1 MNYLLTGG
9 RGLVASLFAKRLH
22 AEGHHVT
29 IIDDGNDSR
38 HYFNSFPGPIY
49 YDLRLERFTPRVL
62 ADIVSNC
69 DRVFH
74 AAASTGIP
82 YSAEEPLDDWQRN
95 VDGTIALLEA
105 LRKTPKPTVVLSSVK
120 PYGLERL
127 GEGGKDLGADSWPPW
142 ADAPIGVNEDF
153 PLEPDEP
160 YAASKAAQ
168 SMICMAYARS
178 YGIPLVTYRCS
189 NLFGNAAPH
198 GARHGWLTA
207 FCIRAALG
215 WPIEIQGDGSQRRD
229 MLFASDVAEA
239 ALLGWEHIEK
249 LSGKVFNLG
258 GGPAN
263 VISVAGAYDILR
275 QFGSKSPSRQ
285 GPGRK
290 HEDQLFVT
298 NTFALLVETGWQPK
312 VSTPIGMRVI
322 YDWARENAAR
332 LAQIYAGEK

>member
-1 MNYLLTGG
+1 MRILVTGG
-9 RGLVASLFAKRLH
+9 RGVIASLFAKRLH

-49 YDLRLERFTPRVL
+49 YDLRLERFTPHVL

-120 PYGLERL
+120 PYGLGGIDSHGVDER
-127 GEGGKDLGADSWPPW
+127 
-142 ADAPIGVNEDF
+142 F
-153 PLEPDEP
+153 PLEPDEV
-160 YAASKAAQ
+160 YAASKASQ
-168 SMICMAYARS
+168 SMACMAYARS
-178 YGIPLVTYRCS
+178 FDIPLVTYRCS

-198 GARHGWLTA
+198 GARHGWLTW

-239 ALLGWEHIEK
+239 ALLGWENIEK

-298 NTFALLVETGWQPK
+298 DTTALRNAIGWLPR

-322 YDWARENAAR
+322 YDWARENSAR

>member
-1 MNYLLTGG
+1 MRYLITGG

-22 AEGHHVT
+22 AEGHAVT
-29 IIDDGNDSR
+29 IIDDGNAAR
-38 HYFNSFPGPIY
+38 HYFNSFPGPVY

-62 ADIVSNC
+62 ADIVAGC

-105 LRKTPKPTVVLSSVK
+105 LRKNPKPTVVLSSVK
-120 PYGLERL
+120 PYGLH
-127 GEGGKDLGADSWPPW
+127 GITDCGADES
-142 ADAPIGVNEDF
+142 F

-168 SMICMAYARS
+168 SMACMAYARS

-239 ALLGWEHIEK
+239 ALLGWENIEQ

-298 NTFALLVETGWQPK
+298 DTFALLAATGWAPK